1 MTGFAGFP
9 KELVWF
15 LKDLSANNDK
25 AWFAANR
32 TTYDEAYIAPALA
45 FIEALAPHVEKL
57 SPPLQAVPKL
67 NGSLRRIHR
76 DVRFSKDKRPY
87 NARLHLVFWT
97 GEHPNRAPAMH
108 LVIAQD
114 HLGFGSGQW
123 GFGPDALK
131 RYRNAVAD
139 ETRANALQKA
149 IDKACASGA
158 YELSE
163 PALAR
168 VPRGF
173 DADAPH
179 AGLLRHKG
187 IVVKG
192 RNGSYPAVLFSSG
205 IIDWT
210 LEQINLTMP
219 LHRWLVENVN
229 G

>member
-1 MTGFAGFP
+1 MAFPGFP
-9 KELVWF
+9 KELVTF
-15 LKDLSANNDK
+15 LKDLAANNDK
-25 AWFAANR
+25 DWFAANR
-32 TTYDEAYIAPALA
+32 AIYDEAYVGPALD
-45 FIEALAPHVEKL
+45 FIEALAPHAAKH
-57 SPPLQAVPKL
+57 SPPLEAVAKL

-87 NARLHLVFWT
+87 NTRLHLVFWT

-108 LVIAQD
+108 FVVTEE
-114 HLGFGSGQW
+114 HLGFGAGQW
-123 GFGPDALK
+123 GFRPDALA
-131 RYRNAVAD
+131 RYRNAAA
-139 ETRANALQKA
+139 EKKRARALQDA
-149 IDKACASGA
+149 IDKACADGT
-158 YELSE
+158 YELSA

-173 DADAPH
+173 DADAPL

-192 RNGSYPAVLFSSG
+192 GPDDHPPVLFSPD

-210 LEQINLTMP
+210 LEQIKLTMP